1 MNEKER
7 DEIQKKLRK
16 LGDEFLDAL
25 KEEVDSCI
33 LLCDIDR
40 LHNLTHAVDMVM
52 GYEVLKV
59 LRDKGFSKEITELC
73 DKAGR
78 VVKVV

>member
-16 LGDEFLDAL
+16 LSNEFLDAL
-25 KEEVDSCI
+25 KEEVDSCVI
-33 LLCDIDR
+33 LCDVDR
-40 LHNLTHAVDMVM
+40 LHELTHAVDVVM
-52 GYEVLKV
+52 GYEVLKT
-59 LRDKGFSKEITELC
+59 LRDKGFGKEITELC

-78 VVKVV
+78 VVK